1 LGCPVN
7 FVGPVFVIG
16 LLQKQK
22 PNLKHTKSTTPRS
35 LSIIRKQDKNYKN
48 APDDYEKQE
57 ITQRNA
63 TTPRFVSFLPPPAKL
78 QEEQWIK
85 GSDRG
90 EEFLKKL
97 EQWIK
102 GIRLTMVNLS
112 RSVFLAKL

>member
-22 PNLKHTKSTTPRS
+22 PNLKRTKSTTPRS

-57 ITQRNA
+57 ITQRNHSQI
-63 TTPRFVSFLPPPAKL
+63 RFPFFHL
-78 QEEQWIK
+78 QLNYRK
-85 GSDRG
+85 NNGSRD
-90 EEFLKKL
+90 
-97 EQWIK
+97 
-102 GIRLTMVNLS
+102 LTEGKS
-112 RSVFLAKL
+112 S